1 MKKANIKTNYFYN
14 LAYQLFA
21 MITPL
26 ITTPYVSRVLSSDG
40 IGQFTFS
47 SSIISYF
54 SMFASLGF
62 AVYAQREIAKY
73 QGDKE
78 KQSVVFRE
86 ILICKA
92 ISGAVCLIV
101 CWLMIVLGLFQS
113 YTLLV
118 AISSVEIV
126 SVTLNISFFFQ
137 GNENFRIIA
146 IRDFAVRSIGVS
158 LIFLFVKSKDDLWI
172 YALCMAGTTLLS
184 ALSLWPYMKKDILKC
199 RLSQLRPARHILPAV
214 RLFIPTIAISVFMI
228 LDKTLIG
235 ILIPGDLEIC
245 SPDGTTVIKHIADIE
260 NGYYGQSEK
269 IIQMSLMVLASLGT
283 VMLPRN
289 ARELEKGRQD
299 IFFRNITHAIEFVF
313 FIGAPISAG
322 LMAIASNFSPWFF
335 GEGYEKV
342 PVLMVIFA
350 FIVIP
355 SGLGNVF
362 GKQYLIPKG
371 EDRKY
376 TLAYV
381 SSAVVNL
388 ILNILL
394 IPKYLS
400 YGAAVAS
407 VIAEI
412 IAPAIMLWFIRK
424 SISPFQIIQKNW
436 KPLVSAAAMFVCV
449 YLTGTFLEPSII
461 STIVLISEG
470 ILIYTGSVLILKTP
484 IAYEAYK
491 IARNKIAVNRN
502 V

>member
-78 KQSVVFRE
+78 KQSIVFRE

-245 SPDGTTVIKHIADIE
+245 SSDGTTVIKHIADIE

-289 ARELEKGRQD
+289 ARELEQGRQD

-388 ILNILL
+388 ILNIIL

-424 SISPFQIIQKNW
+424 SINPSQILPKNW
-436 KPLVSAAAMFVCV
+436 KPLHQPQPC
-449 YLTGTFLEPSII
+449 L
-461 STIVLISEG
+461 
-470 ILIYTGSVLILKTP
+470 SVFI
-484 IAYEAYK
+484 
-491 IARNKIAVNRN
+491 
-502 V
+502 

>member
-1 MKKANIKTNYFYN
+1 MKKANIKTNYLYN
-14 LAYQLFA
+14 LAYQIFA

-26 ITTPYVSRVLSSDG
+26 ITTPYVARVLSTDG
-40 IGQFTFS
+40 VGQFTFS
-47 SSIISYF
+47 ASIISYF
-54 SMFASLGF
+54 SMLASLGF
-62 AVYAQREIAKY
+62 SVYAQREIAKH
-73 QGDKE
+73 QGSKE
-78 KQSVVFRE
+78 QQSIIFWE
-86 ILICKA
+86 IIICKA
-92 ISGAVCLIV
+92 ISGTCCLIA
-101 CWLMIVLGLFQS
+101 CWLLILTGVFKS
-113 YTLLV
+113 YTLLI
-118 AISSVEIV
+118 ALLSVEIAA
-126 SVTLNISFFFQ
+126 SALNISFFFQ

-146 IRDFAVRSIGVS
+146 IRDFVIKIIGVL
-158 LIFLFVKSKDDLWI
+158 LIFLFVKSKSDLWV
-172 YALCMAGTTLLS
+172 YTLCIAGSAFLS
-184 ALSLWPYMKKDILKC
+184 AVSLWPCVRQQIIRCDV
-199 RLSQLRPARHILPAV
+199 RQLSPARHFIPSL

-235 ILIPGDLEIC
+235 VLIPGDIETIAA
-245 SPDGTTVIKHIADIE
+245 DGSVVLRHIADIE

-269 IIQMSLMVLASLGT
+269 ITQMSMMVLASLGT
-283 VMLPRN
+283 VMMPRN
-289 ARELEKGRQD
+289 ARELEKGRKD
-299 IFFRNITHAIEFVF
+299 VFSRNINKSIEFVF

-322 LMAIASNFSPWFF
+322 LMAVAFNFSPWFF
-335 GEGYEKV
+335 GEGYDKV

-388 ILNILL
+388 ILNIIL

-412 IAPAIMLWFIRK
+412 IAPAIMLWYIRN
-424 SISPFQIIQKNW
+424 SLNPSQIIQKNW
-436 KPLVSAAAMFVCV
+436 KPLVSAAAMFGCV
-449 YLTGTFLEPSII
+449 YTTGTFLKPSVIN
-461 STIVLISEG
+461 TIVLISEG
-470 ILIYTGSVLILKTP
+470 VLIYISSVLLLKTP

-491 IARNKIAVNRN
+491 IARNKIAVNRTA
-502 V
+502 